1 MAECIENKE
10 LQLPAGKGLASL
22 RYTVE
27 CLGKTPVTQVVIE
40 LKTFLVFFNLIKRSS
55 GASQLS
61 QLVLLGAD
69 QGGG

>member
-40 LKTFLVFFNLIKRSS
+40 LKTFFFFNLIKRSS